1 MRIKSAK
8 MDEIR
13 RMEKTLRAEINE
25 IIANPAID
33 DLQTARAAAEKL
45 AKVAALFAAAS
56 AGYQAYASHGGWE
69 SLDVCL
75 DKF

>member
-13 RMEKTLRAEINE
+13 RAEKALRAEVNE
-25 IIANPAID
+25 IIGNPDVD
-33 DLQTARAAAEKL
+33 DLQTARMVGEKL
-45 AKVAALFAAAS
+45 AKIAALFAAAS
-56 AGYQAYASHGGWE
+56 AGYQNYASHGGWE
-69 SLDVCL
+69 SLDTCL